1 MLTKILILL
10 TTVDFQSNFCHVW
23 NMFGTRF
30 VKFAYFFFKYI
41 ISGVLWIFAKTSEI
55 WSTGPLLIP
64 QAGTS
69 IKGLIKNYL
78 PYAGKKTVP

>member
-1 MLTKILILL
+1 MLTEILILL
-10 TTVDFQSNFCHVW
+10 TIVDFQSHFSHVW
-23 NMFGTRF
+23 NIGLDQ
-30 VKFAYFFFKYI
+30 VCCQICIFFFNI
-41 ISGVLWIFAKTSEI
+41 ISRVLWIFAKTSEI

-69 IKGLIKNYL
+69 VKGLIKNYL